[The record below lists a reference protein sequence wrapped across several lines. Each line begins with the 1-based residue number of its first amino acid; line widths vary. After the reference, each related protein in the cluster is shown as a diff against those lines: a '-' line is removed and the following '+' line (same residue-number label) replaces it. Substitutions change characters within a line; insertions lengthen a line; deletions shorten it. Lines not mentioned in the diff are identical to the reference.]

1 MITLLLGTDT
11 LAKKLQIAQAAKLRE
26 AEVET
31 YIEGSNLPELGQ
43 LFEQQ
48 LFGAPKIVVFDHV
61 WKKLDSEELLEKVGD
76 NKDAALFIVE
86 ESLDKRTKL
95 NQEFLKDK
103 RVTVVQLDAPIGT
116 GAASEW
122 IKNYCKE
129 NKIKID
135 APASLALAR
144 ALLIDEDSVLD
155 VARAQNELQKLKQYS
170 AGEIITQDAIELLVE
185 PSIGVDIFEL
195 LNAIATKNKQQAM
208 KMLNEYFE
216 TETADEKANAIKVA
230 ALLSDQFRS
239 LLIALDSGN
248 RRLPDE
254 AVLEMTG
261 WKSGRLF
268 IMKKL
273 SRNFTPLQVTQAL
286 AKLQNLDRELK
297 TGSMPPHVVLDLII
311 ADM

>member
-1 MITLLLGTDT
+1 MITLLLGTDS
-11 LAKKLQIAQAAKLRE
+11 LAKKQHIAQAAKSRG
-26 AEVET
+26 AEVEI
-31 YIEGSNLPELGQ
+31 YAEGSALPSLNQ

-48 LFGAPKIVVFDHV
+48 LFGAPKLVVFDHV
-61 WKKLDSEELLEKVGD
+61 WKKLDSEDLLEQLGA
-76 NKDAALFIVE
+76 NKDANLFIVE

-103 RVTVVQLDAPIGT
+103 RVTVVQLDAPIGS
-116 GAASEW
+116 GLASEW

-129 NKIKID
+129 HNIKID
-135 APASLALAR
+135 AQASLALAR

-170 AGEIITQDAIELLVE
+170 EEGPITQEAISLLVE
-185 PSIGVDIFEL
+185 SSVGVDIFEL

-239 LLIALDSGN
+239 LLIALDSTQ
-248 RRLPDE
+248 RRMPDE

-273 SRNFTPLQVTQAL
+273 SRNFTAPQVKQAL